1 MQEILFNV
9 FIFCGILLLLAIT
22 VAVVQIV
29 IILIDV
35 RKLSNSIMDKINAV
49 VSLFDIVG
57 VLFSGLEGAKKRV
70 GSKNASLVGVTAGIK
85 KALQILFR

>member
-70 GSKNASLVGVTAGIK
+70 GSKNTSLVGVTAGIK
-85 KALQILFR
+85 RALQILFR